1 LNTKVTYV
9 DNTKKL
15 ITVNDG
21 KSDNFMAYDK
31 LLIATGCRAR
41 EVKAPGAKLPN
52 VFQIQD
58 ADDAVKVKNFI
69 EGMSGATKKKV
80 IVFGAGYVGMEAASS
95 LKSKFKEDIE
105 VVVVNRGKV
114 VMANSNNGPEVG
126 SALVQLHEANGTKFM
141 TGRSLKSVNAKD
153 GKAYSVT
160 LDNGDIINAQ
170 VIITSQGVV
179 PNTEFTNE

>member
-1 LNTKVTYV
+1 VTYV

-15 ITVNDG
+15 ISVNDG
-21 KSDNFMAYDK
+21 KTENFMAYDK
-31 LLIATGCRAR
+31 LLIATGCRSR
-41 EVKAPGAKLPN
+41 EVKAPGAGLPN

-58 ADDAVKVKNFI
+58 ADDAVKVKNWI
-69 EGMSGATKKKV
+69 EGMPGTTKKRV
-80 IVFGAGYVGMEAASS
+80 VVFGAGYVGMEAASS
-95 LKSKFKEDIE
+95 LKKEFKDNIE
-105 VVVVNRGKV
+105 IVIVNRGKV

-141 TGRSLKSVNAKD
+141 TGRSLRHVNAQD

-160 LDNGDIINAQ
+160 LDNGDIVNAQ
-170 VIITSQGVV
+170 VILMSQGVV

>member
-1 LNTKVTYV
+1 M

-15 ITVNDG
+15 ISVNDG
-21 KSDNFMAYDK
+21 KTENFMAYDK

-41 EVKAPGAKLPN
+41 EVKAPGAGLPN

-58 ADDAVKVKNFI
+58 VDDAVKVKNWI
-69 EGMSGATKKKV
+69 EAMPGTTKKRV
-80 IVFGAGYVGMEAASS
+80 VVFGAGYVGMEAASS
-95 LKSKFKEDIE
+95 LKDKFKEDIE
-105 VVVVNRGKV
+105 ITIVNRGKV

-126 SALVQLHEANGTKFM
+126 SALVELHERNGTKFM
-141 TGRSLKSVNAKD
+141 TGRSLRAVNAQD

-170 VIITSQGVV
+170 VIIMSQGVV

>member
-21 KSDNFMAYDK
+21 KSENFMAYDK

-41 EVKAPGAKLPN
+41 EVKAPGAELPN
-52 VFQIQD
+52 VFQLQD
-58 ADDAVKVKNFI
+58 ADDAVKVKNWI
-69 EGMSGATKKKV
+69 EGLSGATKKRV
-80 IVFGAGYVGMEAASS
+80 VVFGAGYVGMEAAAS
-95 LKSKFKEDIE
+95 LKKNFKDDIE
-105 VVVVNRGKV
+105 VVIVNRGKV
-114 VMANSNNGPEVG
+114 IMANSNNGPEVG
-126 SALVQLHEANGTKFM
+126 SALVKLHEDAGTKFM
-141 TGRSLKSVNAKD
+141 TGRSLKCVNAKD